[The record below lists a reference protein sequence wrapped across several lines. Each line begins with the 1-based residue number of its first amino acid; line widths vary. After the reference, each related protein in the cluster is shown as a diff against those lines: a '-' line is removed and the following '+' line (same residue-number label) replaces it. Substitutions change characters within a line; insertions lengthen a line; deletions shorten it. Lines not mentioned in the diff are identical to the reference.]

1 MTLTAARLSAA
12 LRLGDTAEETAE
24 AARLLDYASAAVTKH
39 APDAPGV
46 IQNEA
51 AIRLAGYLF
60 DMPLASRS
68 AGYADALRNSGA
80 AAILLPHRAHRAG
93 TTGEPAAETATA
105 QAPAGLTQTGVEAVT
120 VAAVDQ
126 WVSTGLPYPATAVFG
141 VKVNEAPIELGRTA
155 DLPTIGVAAG
165 RGASGAIGSRLYA
178 LGAARSGG
186 VLFFA
191 SSTVG
196 TFTVRLFDHA

>member
-1 MTLTAARLSAA
+1 MAVTLTAARLSVA

-39 APDAPGV
+39 APDAPAV
-46 IQNEA
+46 FQNEA

-80 AAILLPHRAHRAG
+80 AAILLPHRAHRAA

-105 QAPAGLTQTGVEAVT
+105 PSPAGLMQTGVEDIRVT
-120 VAAVDQ
+120 VA
-126 WVSTGLPYPATAVFG
+126 PAL
-141 VKVNEAPIELGRTA
+141 AP
-155 DLPTIGVAAG
+155 DL
-165 RGASGAIGSRLYA
+165 SGWTS
-178 LGAARSGG
+178 
-186 VLFFA
+186 
-191 SSTVG
+191 
-196 TFTVRLFDHA
+196 